1 MCAIEYYTYDD
12 YKNWEGRWEL
22 IDGIPLAMAPAPL
35 PTHQFIAMELSFQ
48 LRKQLENCEEC
59 AVLGEVDYKIDEEN
73 VVRPDVVLTCE
84 RLNKPFLSMS
94 PEIIFEI
101 VSKSSARRDEKFK
114 FDLYEKEKVKYYVLV
129 YPDDQKAKVFKL
141 NNNKYEKEGDILK
154 NYEFKETKCKVSV
167 DFEQIFKRLSIIS

>member
-1 MCAIEYYTYDD
+1 MCAIEYYTYED

-84 RLNKPFLSMS
+84 KLNKPFLSVA

-114 FDLYEKEKVKYYVLV
+114 FALYEKEKVKYYVLV
-129 YPDDQKAKVFKL
+129 YPEDEKAKVYKL
-141 NNNKYEKEGDILK
+141 TANKYEKEGDILK
-154 NYEFKETKCKVSV
+154 NYEFNETICKVSI
-167 DFEQIFKRLSIIS
+167 DFEKIFQRLSIIS